1 MSDPCLWAVIPAAGV
16 GRRMGADIPKQYLP
30 LAGRKVIDHAVERLL
45 LHPAID
51 GLYIALAADDHY
63 WFDTEFA
70 GHPDVVR
77 VAGGQQRADSVLA
90 ALTKLQ
96 DRADD
101 HDWVLVHDGARPCV
115 RRSDVSKLIDATRRH
130 AVGGLLGMPV
140 RDTMKRDNTLGRVS
154 TTVERNGLWHALTP
168 QMFRLDLLIDA
179 LQQADRQGLAVTDD
193 ASAME
198 LAGYQPRLVEAHE
211 DNIKITRKF
220 DLQLAHLYL
229 QHQKES

>member
-1 MSDPCLWAVIPAAGV
+1 
-16 GRRMGADIPKQYLP
+16 MGADIPKQYLP

-140 RDTMKRDNTLGRVS
+140 RDTMKRVGLSSEVECTL
-154 TTVERNGLWHALTP
+154 EREGMWHAFTP
-168 QMFRLDLLIDA
+168 QMFRLGPLRQA
-179 LQQADRQGLAVTDD
+179 LRHALATGVVVTDE
-193 ASAME
+193 ASALECVGMAP
-198 LAGYQPRLVEAHE
+198 LLVSSHC
-211 DNIKITRKF
+211 DNIKITRPE
-220 DLQLAHLYL
+220 DLNLAAYYL
-229 QHQKES
+229 SSQAAEAPPAH